1 MADPV
6 MRIEGVSKR
15 FGGIQA
21 AVGVELR
28 RAAPGEILGVIGPNG
43 AGKSVMINVASGIYA
58 ADEGRIV
65 HRERDITHL
74 NAHQRGRA
82 GIARTFQ
89 NIRLFKRMT
98 VLENVLVADKTHAIR
113 PFGSLLSF
121 GRRGA
126 EIAAGLVEL
135 DRMRLADKAD
145 QLAGTL
151 AYGDARRL
159 EIARALAGNPSVL
172 FLDEPAA
179 GMNERETE
187 KLLTDIRACRSRLD
201 AIIVVEHDMALLRR
215 AVRPPGRDELRPAH
229 RRGHAGHRARPSGS
243 GERLSRD
250 TRCLTLP
257 VLEVRGIK
265 VGYGP
270 IKAIRDCSLEVAAG
284 ETVAVVG
291 ANGAGKT
298 TLLRAIS
305 PHAAAGGRRDP
316 GSPASRSPAGARYHA
331 GTRRAAARAGGQGR
345 HAQPHGMGE
354 HSHLAGRFG
363 RPRRH
368 SRRRWSRCS
377 RASSTPASHGV
388 DDVNAKGGVNGSKI
402 EIKLEDDQLNAQQ
415 SVLLFR
421 KLVSDGVFVVLARFP
436 APRGRTWPRSPT
448 A

>member
-1 MADPV
+1 MRGVADPV

-21 AVGVELR
+21 LSALSFDV
-28 RAAPGEILGVIGPNG
+28 RAGEILGVIGPNG

-58 ADEGRIV
+58 ADEGHIV
-65 HRERDITHL
+65 HRGQDITRL

-98 VLENVLVADKTHAIR
+98 VLENVLVADKTHSIR

-126 EIAAGLVEL
+126 EIAAGLAEL

-187 KLLTDIRACRSRLD
+187 ELLADIRACRSRLD
-201 AIIVVEHDMALLRR
+201 AIVVVEHDMALLR
-215 AVRPPGRDELRPAH
+215 VLSD
-229 RRGHAGHRARPSGS
+229 
-243 GERLSRD
+243 RL
-250 TRCLTLP
+250 
-257 VLEVRGIK
+257 VAMN
-265 VGYGP
+265 YGQL
-270 IKAIRDCSLEVAAG
+270 IAE
-284 ETVAVVG
+284 
-291 ANGAGKT
+291 
-298 TLLRAIS
+298 
-305 PHAAAGGRRDP
+305 
-316 GSPASRSPAGARYHA
+316 
-331 GTRRAAARAGGQGR
+331 GT
-345 HAQPHGMGE
+345 P
-354 HSHLAGRFG
+354 
-363 RPRRH
+363 
-368 SRRRWSRCS
+368 
-377 RASSTPASHGV
+377 
-388 DDVNAKGGVNGSKI
+388 DI
-402 EIKLEDDQLNAQQ
+402 
-415 SVLLFR
+415 
-421 KLVSDGVFVVLARFP
+421 VLAHP
-436 APRGRTWPRSPT
+436 EVVSAYLGTED